1 MTSENTTTPQLRAA
15 CYCRI
20 SSDPHD
26 KREGVDRQ
34 RTDTAILCELKGWQ
48 IAGVYI
54 DNDRSASNGKK
65 RPEWDRLLADVAA
78 GKIDAVAAWDQD
90 RVNRT
95 MDDFMAYKSLFVARG
110 IKLATSNNGDLDL
123 STPAGMMTAT
133 IKTAVSTHEI
143 DMMKIRMKRAAAH
156 KAVQGIPKWRHAF
169 GYRQGVDG
177 LELDPKTAAL
187 VQQGYAA
194 ILAGST
200 LNDVA
205 RIFNDA
211 GAHGLTGKP
220 WTPSTVS
227 LFMRAP
233 RNAGLRSHSHDGMSE
248 IVGKGMWPA
257 LVEKST
263 WESAQAVMN
272 APGRK
277 PGRKSVRRHLLTGV
291 LKCGKCG
298 HHLAGGSTTTQ
309 GTRVYSCK
317 GCRGVSISAEQVE
330 SLLYRIVAG
339 RLAMPDAVDLLKSEV
354 HDAEE
359 AERIRVELA
368 GLYAERQQ
376 IGVERAK
383 RLLTGEQAHAATAY
397 LNDQIA
403 ELERKQQDDERLRV
417 FADIPLGSP
426 AVFDK
431 ITRLAPGRYRAVID
445 LLMAV
450 TIAPVKKGGYLVD
463 PETKRKIIDERRVQV
478 RWL

>member
-1 MTSENTTTPQLRAA
+1 
-15 CYCRI
+15 
-20 SSDPHD
+20 
-26 KREGVDRQ
+26 
-34 RTDTAILCELKGWQ
+34 
-48 IAGVYI
+48 
-54 DNDRSASNGKK
+54 
-65 RPEWDRLLADVAA
+65 
-78 GKIDAVAAWDQD
+78 
-90 RVNRT
+90 
-95 MDDFMAYKSLFVARG
+95 
-110 IKLATSNNGDLDL
+110 
-123 STPAGMMTAT
+123 MMTAT

-177 LELDPKTAAL
+177 LELDPRTAPL

-211 GAHGLTGKP
+211 GAHGLQGKP

-233 RNAGLRSHSHDGMSE
+233 RNAGLRSHTHDGLTEM
-248 IVGKGMWPA
+248 VGKGMWPP

-263 WESAQAVMN
+263 WDSAQAVMN

-291 LKCGKCG
+291 LQCGKCG

-317 GCRGVSISAEQVE
+317 QCRGVSITAEQTE
-330 SLLYRIVAG
+330 ALLYRIVAG
-339 RLAMPDAVDLLKSEV
+339 RLAMPDAVDLLKSAA

-368 GLYAERQQ
+368 SLYAERAE
-376 IGVERAK
+376 IGIERAK

-397 LNDQIA
+397 LNDQISA
-403 ELERKQQDDERLRV
+403 LERKQQDDERLRV
-417 FADIPLGSP
+417 FADIPLGTP

-431 ITRLAPGRYRAVID
+431 ITRLTPGRYRAVVD
-445 LLMAV
+445 LLMTV

-463 PETKRKIIDERRVQV
+463 PETRRKLIDPGRVHV
-478 RWL
+478 DWR